1 MHYRRNRAHYAEA
14 IKKWAA
20 GAPQPSSAERWEAFK
35 ADLAQAETWIQQ
47 LPEKELQHYTDGM
60 AQYLESLGF
69 NIDWL
74 VTERFPLTPN
84 LQHSIGDAA
93 LLYNISAWHAQQARP
108 ALNAQLAYEAWA
120 AAPEKHQAFGQQL
133 FEKLTAKKLVSIPSD
148 IIFADDKARAK
159 SLVEMAKNA
168 YALHPSD
175 FNVIL
180 NEIS

>member
-1 MHYRRNRAHYAEA
+1 
-14 IKKWAA
+14 
-20 GAPQPSSAERWEAFK
+20 
-35 ADLAQAETWIQQ
+35 
-47 LPEKELQHYTDGM
+47 M

-69 NIDWL
+69 NIDW
-74 VTERFPLTPN
+74 VVSERFPLTPN

-93 LLYNISAWHAQQARP
+93 LLYSISAWHAQQARP

-120 AAPEKHQAFGQQL
+120 AAPEKHQSFGQQL
-133 FEKLTAKKLVSIPSD
+133 YEKLTAKKLVSIPSD